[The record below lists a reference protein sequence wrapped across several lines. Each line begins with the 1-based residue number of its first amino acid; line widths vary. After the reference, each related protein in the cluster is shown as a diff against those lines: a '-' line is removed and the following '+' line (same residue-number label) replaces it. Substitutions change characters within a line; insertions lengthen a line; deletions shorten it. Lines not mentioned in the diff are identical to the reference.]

1 MEREE
6 AEGEAQRAALGTEN
20 RMSFQ
25 IKHLSPILLHVTG
38 EVDLFEWRDRLKIKV
53 PGHEY
58 TPRFKRG
65 QWDGY
70 WRPGKW
76 CRKIKGQQRFWEME
90 ISRGM
95 LHRLAPEL
103 PAPLLSME
111 ELQLVAGMELVSD
124 LRDYQKR
131 AFLQVLMHKWGRV
144 DLATNA
150 GKGAVIALLC
160 RILAAQN
167 KRVLILCDELAV
179 MEALEGEL
187 LIWAEA
193 LPGKVEAGVKS
204 PPPDMIVLAMVP
216 SLARHL
222 GALDR
227 ARKALRKAIDE
238 DMDQQ
243 SPEFDELKEKLV
255 GAQAH
260 SQIWKEWCSSFS
272 GLLLDEA
279 DKATAATWKR
289 ILSACINSEIRAG
302 FSGTFPEDQ
311 YGDLILD
318 DLMGPI
324 LITAKNKEMIERGI
338 SAKPLVLLRKFDCAD
353 RLDKE
358 PRGFR
363 RWKGAQKRTWVYE
376 QSVTG
381 NYDRHEFIAS
391 LIREDVPTCIIVNR
405 IQHGYAVQMAIPE
418 SRFLDGSASKKIR
431 DEVLSAFARGDFR
444 VLITTKILDR
454 GTNRLGHAVD
464 LIFASGE
471 GSRRQSLQRI
481 GRGLRKAEEKEFL
494 ILTDIIDTGHKYLHT
509 AGKKRIALYH
519 AEGFDVEVME

>member
-1 MEREE
+1 
-6 AEGEAQRAALGTEN
+6 
-20 RMSFQ
+20 MSFQ
-25 IKHLSPILLHVTG
+25 IEHLSPVLLRVTG
-38 EVDLFEWRDRLKIKV
+38 GVDLFEWRDRLKKKV

-58 TPRFKRG
+58 TPRFKKG

-76 CRKIKGQQRFWEME
+76 CRKIKGAHHHGDTRPRSEQWEME

-95 LHRLAPEL
+95 LHRLTEL
-103 PAPLLSME
+103 PPPLLSME
-111 ELQLVAGMELVSD
+111 ELQLVAGMSLVASD

-131 AFLQVLMHKWGRV
+131 AFLQVLLHKWGRV

-187 LIWAEA
+187 LIWAET

-238 DMDQQ
+238 NKDQF
-243 SPEFDELKEKLV
+243 SPEIEELKEKLV

-260 SQIWKEWCSSFS
+260 SQIWKEFCGSFS

-302 FSGTFPEDQ
+302 FSGTFPEDV
-311 YGDLILD
+311 YGDLLLD

-338 SAKPLVLLRKFDCAD
+338 SAKPLVLLRKFDCSD
-353 RLDKE
+353 CLDAQ

-363 RWKGAQKRTWVYE
+363 RWKGAQKRAWIYDAAI
-376 QSVTG
+376 TG
-381 NYDRHEFIAS
+381 NHARHQFIAS

-405 IQHGYAVQMAIPE
+405 IQHGEWIEAAIKG
-418 SRFLDGSASKKIR
+418 SVFLDGSASKKLR
-431 DEVLSAFARGDFR
+431 DEVLSSFAHGDFR
-444 VLITTKILDR
+444 VLVTTKILDR

-481 GRGLRKAEEKEFL
+481 GRGLRKAEKKEFL